1 MNSPKVPKSFPLIWV
16 TRIGLL
22 IESLFPK
29 TRFFHQWLRFLDTQ
43 KDSTKVTLS
52 ARQTPF
58 FWAAPKTFFSAKVAA
73 LYHAGLYYETFPVYL
88 AILPNFHPSLPT
100 FTTLGLTLF
109 TKLKFWECFWWENM
123 KRHQSLEKRILKKK
137 TCSTTWFCGGLT
149 QAKNWMFFVLFFG

>member
-1 MNSPKVPKSFPLIWV
+1 MCVACKAEMNSPKVPKSFPLIWV

-58 FWAAPKTFFSAKVAA
+58 FCCSKKFFSAKVAA

-100 FTTLGLTLF
+100 FTTLGSTLF
-109 TKLKFWECFWWENM
+109 TKLKFSECFRWENM
-123 KRHQSLEKRILKKK
+123 KRHKSLEKKDFEEDDFFSKK
-137 TCSTTWFCGGLT
+137 TWVTR
-149 QAKNWMFFVLFFG
+149 